1 MNKMEILKNAFEQ
14 IGFKTKVEPYYED
27 YVLYIEGTHDGDGY
41 KYHFTFN
48 QNFEPTLFD
57 WDTQDNILLN
67 DYYKKIEESVDNEE

>member
-27 YVLYIEGTHDGDGY
+27 YILYIEGTHDGDGY
-41 KYHFTFN
+41 KYQFTFN

-57 WDTQDNILLN
+57 WDIQDNILLN
-67 DYYKKIEESVDNEE
+67 DYYKKIEKSIDIEE